1 MPCTGCVGA
10 LVHRACDNKGKP
22 GKQAGE
28 MSARESSGPL
38 RDTAMTLG
46 VDGRPVAVEPGSFK
60 PVKGVSMG
68 SAGGN
73 QQASDHEPSG
83 SPLAGSSGAGRGPLA
98 SSGGA
103 SPCREVISVSR
114 ELRGVEVASPVTPIK
129 GSSDKGLSD
138 LCENGIGFAK
148 SVIPRRGPNCVSDEF
163 SIQVGGIRLTFK
175 ISRGTAELRQK

>member
-1 MPCTGCVGA
+1 
-10 LVHRACDNKGKP
+10 
-22 GKQAGE
+22 
-28 MSARESSGPL
+28 
-38 RDTAMTLG
+38 MTLG
-46 VDGRPVAVEPGSFK
+46 VGGHPVALEPGSSK

-83 SPLAGSSGAGRGPLA
+83 SPLAGRGRLA

-103 SPCREVISVSR
+103 SSCREVISVSQ
-114 ELRGVEVASPVTPIK
+114 ELRGVKVASPVTPIK

-138 LCENGIGFAK
+138 LCENGIDFAK